1 MVTFL
6 VFAGFRAFLYGV
18 MGAYI
23 GDIFGPATLGRVT
36 GCVFTTG
43 SLIQIL
49 QAPIID
55 AMNRYGSGDTGVL
68 AMGILAVGFMMVVPV
83 EAAAGSGAGNTK
95 SDKNDHSNSSHRVS
109 AAAEIEFTDL
119 PKKTRRSFQ

>member
-23 GDIFGPATLGRVT
+23 GDTFGPATLGRVT

-55 AMNRYGSGDTGVL
+55 AMNRYCHGDTAVL
-68 AMGILAVGFMMVVPV
+68 AMGMIAVGLLMVVPV
-83 EAAAGSGAGNTK
+83 EAAAGGGAGNDEGDR
-95 SDKNDHSNSSHRVS
+95 SANSQTSHRIN
-109 AAAEIEFTDL
+109 AAAEIEFTEL
-119 PKKTRRSFQ
+119 PKRTRSSLK